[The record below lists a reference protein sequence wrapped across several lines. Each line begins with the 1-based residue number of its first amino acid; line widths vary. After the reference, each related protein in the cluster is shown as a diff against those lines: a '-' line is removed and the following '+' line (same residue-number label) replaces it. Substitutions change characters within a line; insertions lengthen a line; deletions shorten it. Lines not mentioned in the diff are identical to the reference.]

1 MPQDNSLLNS
11 IFASS
16 SKKILNLKSSV
27 FNNNDVN
34 DEINDHE
41 LAHRKAEEAGNSGTF
56 IGTMS
61 VCVCFY
67 TIMMCLDFVALRR
80 NEAAEWLRE
89 MDEVACLSLRKQPS
103 EEEFCRALRNGLILC
118 NVLNRVNPGAILKV
132 VDNHVLELDSLE
144 GHAHSAI
151 QYFEN
156 MKNFLDAVQ
165 DMTLLTFEA
174 SDLEKVWIL
183 NSYIV
188 ITFLF
193 ILLAKSQHN
202 LFGSTIHTY

>member
-11 IFASS
+11 IFAST
-16 SKKILNLKSSV
+16 SKRILNLKSSV
-27 FNNNDVN
+27 FNNSDVN

-41 LAHRKAEEAGNSGTF
+41 LAHRKAEEAGNTVKHLLER
-56 IGTMS
+56 TMF

-67 TIMMCLDFVALRR
+67 TIMLLLCLDFVALRR

-89 MDEVACLSLRKQPS
+89 MDEVACLSLCKQPS

-132 VDNHVLELDSLE
+132 VDNHVLEVDSLE

-156 MKNFLDAVQ
+156 MKNFLDAVE

-174 SDLEKVWIL
+174 SDLEKVWTCTL
-183 NSYIV
+183 NS
-188 ITFLF
+188 
-193 ILLAKSQHN
+193 
-202 LFGSTIHTY
+202 